1 MSESGEWGELSKT
14 DPISRSA
21 CVVLFYYV
29 NGRPSF
35 THTLLS
41 HWEKNEHQL
50 QSKQAPICLS
60 VPFDSN
66 SSLKFVSWPH
76 FLIFCFRLQKTLPA
90 GRSFVAMDTEQI
102 PQILQQIFTS
112 TMLSS
117 AWRLIKPR
125 QQGHILTSS
134 LIHSKPQ
141 KLVCKLRKVPD
152 FDTMEGPAL
161 CVWLCLVRAV
171 SKFVVGPLSRQSGWH
186 YCSFTEAYTLW
197 QNSVMFSFTS
207 QTLRSFV
214 TVQRCHESCDLML
227 YDSSSER
234 KKKHSIWNCS
244 SWRQTSCWN

>member
-1 MSESGEWGELSKT
+1 MSESGEWGELTKT

-60 VPFDSN
+60 VPFDRN

-90 GRSFVAMDTEQI
+90 GRSFVAMDTKQI

-117 AWRLIKPR
+117 AWRQIKPR
-125 QQGHILTSS
+125 EQGHILSSS

-141 KLVCKLRKVPD
+141 KLVCKLWKGAWLWHRGM
-152 FDTMEGPAL
+152 TCSL
-161 CVWLCLVRAV
+161 CV
-171 SKFVVGPLSRQSGWH
+171 
-186 YCSFTEAYTLW
+186 
-197 QNSVMFSFTS
+197 VMFGQSCFLVWHGAFV
-207 QTLRSFV
+207 QTIRMALLLFYRSLHSVTEFSNVYLHFPDPQELV
-214 TVQRCHESCDLML
+214 TVQRCHESCDLVL

-234 KKKHSIWNCS
+234 KNITQYLKL
-244 SWRQTSCWN
+244 Q